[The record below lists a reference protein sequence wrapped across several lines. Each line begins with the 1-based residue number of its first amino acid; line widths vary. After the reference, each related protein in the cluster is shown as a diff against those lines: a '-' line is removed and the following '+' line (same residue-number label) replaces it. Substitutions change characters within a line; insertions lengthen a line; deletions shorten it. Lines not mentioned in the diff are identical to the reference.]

1 MEEKRFSYW
10 HGSIAKRKL
19 ITESWIEDEREKGFL
34 IGMVV

>member
-19 ITESWIEDEREKGFL
+19 KTESWIEDEREKVFL
-34 IGMVV
+34 LAW